1 MGSDREDRP
10 RKPAKPMRKLALRST
25 RRAAGGVTAEGG
37 NPKGRIGPAPTSAP
51 RRPRTRKVTTMAGK
65 KVNILVIASED
76 RPELKHLED
85 LPAEVD
91 VLGVGTAFDENQ
103 VDMAAAEIV
112 LLDSVGVQKDQ
123 IQQVFR
129 NLPNVKWLHSN
140 MAGLDIIKFPEMLKA
155 AGDGLVVTNSKG

>member
-1 MGSDREDRP
+1 
-10 RKPAKPMRKLALRST
+10 
-25 RRAAGGVTAEGG
+25 
-37 NPKGRIGPAPTSAP
+37 
-51 RRPRTRKVTTMAGK
+51 MAGK
-65 KVNILVIASED
+65 KVNLLVIASED

-85 LPAEVD
+85 LPADVD